1 MDKVWSELILQLMM
15 GDHPLLHWVIYNIF
29 GLLLMFY
36 IWRATAILLHSS
48 IVFNK
53 DNLVKDITVKLF
65 FVLVSLFPF
74 YLLIKFTFIKSSG
87 YLAYV
92 CIFSYASTIVAFL
105 LAVRPI
111 KQKPSEI
118 TKAKPKIFRMSRS
131 KRRSENLKNSSKDR
145 NDHRSK

>member
-15 GDHPLLHWVIYNIF
+15 GDHPLLHWIIYNIF
-29 GLLLMFY
+29 GLPLMFY
-36 IWRATAILLHSS
+36 IWKATAIFLHDGIAFSKHNPIKGIS
-48 IVFNK
+48 
-53 DNLVKDITVKLF
+53 LKLF
-65 FVLVSLFPF
+65 FVLASLFPV

-92 CIFSYASTIVAFL
+92 CIFSYVSTIVAFL

-111 KQKPSEI
+111 KQKPNEI
-118 TKAKPKIFRMSRS
+118 TKAKPKFFRMSRS

>member
-29 GLLLMFY
+29 GLPLMFY
-36 IWRATAILLHSS
+36 IWKATAIFLHGGIAISKNNP
-48 IVFNK
+48 I
-53 DNLVKDITVKLF
+53 KDIALRLF
-65 FVLVSLFPF
+65 FVVVSLFPF

-118 TKAKPKIFRMSRS
+118 TKAKPKFFRMSRS
-131 KRRSENLKNSSKDR
+131 KRRKENFKKYG
-145 NDHRSK
+145 

>member
-29 GLLLMFY
+29 GLPLMFY
-36 IWRATAILLHSS
+36 IWKATAILLRSS

-53 DNLVKDITVKLF
+53 DNLVKDITMKLF

>member
-15 GDHPLLHWVIYNIF
+15 GDYPLLHWVIYNIF
-29 GLLLMFY
+29 GLPLMFY
-36 IWRATAILLHSS
+36 IWKATATLLCSG
-48 IVFNK
+48 IVFSK
-53 DNLVKDITVKLF
+53 DNLVKDITAKLF

-131 KRRSENLKNSSKDR
+131 KRRRGNLKNNAK
-145 NDHRSK
+145 K

>member
-15 GDHPLLHWVIYNIF
+15 GDYPLLHWVIYNIF
-29 GLLLMFY
+29 GLPLMFY
-36 IWRATAILLHSS
+36 IWKATATLLCSS
-48 IVFNK
+48 IVFSK
-53 DNLVKDITVKLF
+53 DNLVKDITAKLF

-131 KRRSENLKNSSKDR
+131 KRRKENLKKNFR
-145 NDHRSK
+145 E